1 MSDPLLTICPL
12 GGLGEIGLNC
22 MVLETQET
30 VAVVDCGLIFPE
42 DYLFGVDIAI
52 PRFDHILAL
61 KEKLKGI
68 VLTHGHEDHI
78 GALPWL
84 LPYINVPIYG
94 SKFTLALVESKLR
107 EHDLDK
113 YADLRPVKAGDRI
126 QLGDLAFNFFPVCHS
141 IIEGFGLGIET
152 PVGRVVHTGDFKIDR
167 NPLDGHATDLEAFK
181 KFSRAGVTLLFSD
194 STNVEREGYALTER
208 EILDSLRDI
217 FAEAEGRILV
227 TLFSSH
233 IQRIQEIIDLATET
247 GRKVGISGKSL
258 AKNIE
263 LAREQDL
270 LRVPSGSLIQL
281 ESLPDYHDNQIVLLV
296 TGSQGEPLASL
307 SRMST
312 GEHRQLYI
320 KEGDLV
326 LMSSRFIPG
335 NTKAIT
341 KVINRLYK
349 LGAEVLYERV
359 QGIHASGHAHR
370 DELKIMLETVKPKYF
385 IPVHGEYRHLI
396 KHARLAVATGVAK
409 ERALVIE
416 DGEPVSFMTHGIRF
430 EENIPV
436 QCTLVDGKGVGD
448 VGQTV
453 LKERQLLAGEGL
465 VIVSLVID
473 VPTGEILTGPD
484 VLSKGFIFEQ
494 HYSHLLEDAKCIVL
508 DVFENI
514 PPGQTK
520 KLRERIRSALRRFF
534 RKVLDRD
541 PVVVPLIVCLNG
553 DEAEIRDSSCPD
565 FKI

>member
-22 MVLETQET
+22 MVFETQED

-94 SKFTLALVESKLR
+94 SKFTLGLVESKLR

-167 NPLDGHATDLEAFK
+167 NPLDGHATDLEAFR
-181 KFSRAGVTLLFSD
+181 KFSNSGVTLMFSD
-194 STNVEREGYALTER
+194 STNVERDGYALTER

-233 IQRIQEIIDLATET
+233 IQRIQEIIDLAVET

-258 AKNIE
+258 SRNIE
-263 LAREQDL
+263 LARDQGL
-270 LRVPSGSLIQL
+270 LRVPGNAFIQL
-281 ESLPDYHDNQIVLLV
+281 EDLADYNDEQIVLLV

-312 GEHRQLYI
+312 GEHRQLSI
-320 KEGDLV
+320 KQGDLV

-396 KHARLAVATGVAK
+396 KHARLAVETGVSK
-409 ERALVIE
+409 ERAIVIE
-416 DGEPVSFMTHGIRF
+416 DGEPISFLSHGIRF
-430 EENIPV
+430 EESLPV

-473 VPTGEILTGPD
+473 VPTGEILTGPE

-541 PVVVPLIVCLNG
+541 PVVVPLIINLNG
-553 DEAEIRDSSCPD
+553 DEAEIRESSCPD
-565 FKI
+565 FKF